1 LDKEMKFLATLLLLV
16 STALFAGQPV
26 EIVVP
31 YPAGG
36 ATDKLARIVE
46 EIFNKH
52 GIKSYVTNKAGAAMT
67 LFAQRVGLRGLPQR
81 GPNTK

>member
-1 LDKEMKFLATLLLLV
+1 LDKEMKFLATLLLFV

-46 EIFNKH
+46 EIFNEH
-52 GIKSYVTNKAGAAMT
+52 GIKSYVTNKAGADGVIGGNYAAKARPDGKT
-67 LFAQRVGLRGLPQR
+67 VS
-81 GPNTK
+81 